1 LAPRGRTQALGH
13 LALALGVVVVERRRV
28 GEQEVDLRVGAKRMR
43 ELRRRAT
50 IVEGYR

>member
-1 LAPRGRTQALGH
+1 MGKYLAENIYSVADHEEFL
-13 LALALGVVVVERRRV
+13 
-28 GEQEVDLRVGAKRMR
+28 DLRVGAKRMR